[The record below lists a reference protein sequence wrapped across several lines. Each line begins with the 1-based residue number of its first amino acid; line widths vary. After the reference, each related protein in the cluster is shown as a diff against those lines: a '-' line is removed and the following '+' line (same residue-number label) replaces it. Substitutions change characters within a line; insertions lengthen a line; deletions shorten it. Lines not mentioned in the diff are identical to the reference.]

1 MAKMKIDTL
10 EKLERFI
17 CNEKV
22 SKENRFKV
30 FREALKDYVFYV
42 ELDKGDQIGFFDPE
56 SKIIA
61 DMKQQIEKI
70 KATPQSSHYRGL
82 MVIYNN
88 N

>member
-1 MAKMKIDTL
+1 MAKIKIDSL

-17 CNEKV
+17 SNEKV
-22 SKENRFKV
+22 SKESRFKV
-30 FREALKDYVFYV
+30 FKLALKDYVFYV
-42 ELDKGDQIGFFDPE
+42 ELDKGEHVGFFDPE